1 MKRKTI
7 VYIIILLIVILLY
20 ILYSNKLIEGYDT
33 MNNYSVIFAGTVRNV
48 EKYIKQ
54 NLKNIDKCGEKF
66 KKYAVII
73 YENDSTDNTRKIL
86 NDNKKDNY
94 YYIFENNIKEPKRT
108 VRLSNGRNKILN
120 KVKEINKNNIYNF
133 LIMLDLDDVN
143 SSGKFI
149 NTIDSCFKTD
159 NWDVLTGNQSDTYYD
174 IWAFRKK
181 GLLDWDCW
189 KEYRKAVASGMDSD
203 EAKQKYVFGILDVFD
218 KDQLIEVDS
227 AFSGIAI
234 YNLRTISDQ
243 CKYHGLHEDGD
254 ELCEHVPFHKC
265 IKENGGKIFINTN
278 FLTN

>member
-86 NDNKKDNY
+86 NDNTKDNY

-108 VRLSNGRNKILN
+108 VRLSNGRNKIL
-120 KVKEINKNNIYNF
+120 
-133 LIMLDLDDVN
+133 
-143 SSGKFI
+143 
-149 NTIDSCFKTD
+149 
-159 NWDVLTGNQSDTYYD
+159 
-174 IWAFRKK
+174 
-181 GLLDWDCW
+181 
-189 KEYRKAVASGMDSD
+189 
-203 EAKQKYVFGILDVFD
+203 
-218 KDQLIEVDS
+218 
-227 AFSGIAI
+227 
-234 YNLRTISDQ
+234 
-243 CKYHGLHEDGD
+243 
-254 ELCEHVPFHKC
+254 
-265 IKENGGKIFINTN
+265 
-278 FLTN
+278 